1 MAILEDKRVRVI
13 VGHYGSGKTEFS
25 VNYAINLARQNN
37 RKVALADLDVVNPY
51 FRSRERFKVMEEY
64 GIKVFSSQMGNAVN
78 FDLPS
83 LDDGILGP
91 LQDDSYD
98 VILDV
103 GGDATGARVL
113 AQYRQYLK
121 AGDFDVF
128 AVVNT
133 NRPETADVEGI
144 IAHLRAIE
152 VEIDAKVTGIINN
165 THLLWDTTVKDVLCG
180 HQIIEKAA
188 KQLAIPIVYVA
199 AITDVA
205 EQLTGELKATIM
217 PIAMYM
223 RDSWM

>member
-1 MAILEDKRVRVI
+1 MAILDDKRVRVI

-25 VNYAINLARQNN
+25 VNYAIRLAKQSD

-51 FRSRERFKVMEEY
+51 FRSRERFKVMEES

-91 LQDDSYD
+91 LQDDDYD
-98 VILDV
+98 VVLDV

-133 NRPETADVEGI
+133 NRPETADVAGI

-152 VEIDAKVTGIINN
+152 TEIDAEVTGIINN
-165 THLLWDTTVKDVLCG
+165 THLLWDTTAEDVLCG
-180 HQIIEKAA
+180 HSIIKKAA

-205 EQLTGELKATIM
+205 AQLAGEFDATIM